1 VQWTGRRPARG
12 LAVALAIAA
21 AAVPAAAARGQ
32 MAAPSPEPEI
42 RALLD
47 ESAAAWNR
55 GDLDGHLADNADSI
69 TFMTGR
75 GPITG
80 KDKTAEALRR
90 GFFRDGRPVQSLRF
104 EQVTVRPLGERY
116 ALVVGR
122 FILTGGG
129 EQERSGWFSTVWEQR
144 TEGWRVIHDHSS

>member
-1 VQWTGRRPARG
+1 MTRCPARSVV
-12 LAVALAIAA
+12 ARAAALAALLTLPSA
-21 AAVPAAAARGQ
+21 LRGQ
-32 MAAPSPEPEI
+32 APPSPEPEI
-42 RALLD
+42 RAMLD

-75 GPITG
+75 GPVAG
-80 KDKTAEALRR
+80 RDKTADILRKA
-90 GFFRDGRPVQSLRF
+90 FFRDGKPVQALRF
-104 EQVTVRPLGERY
+104 EQVTVRPLGDRY

-122 FILTGGG
+122 FILSGGG
-129 EQERSGWFSTVWEQR
+129 EAEKSGWFSTVWEHR

>member
-1 VQWTGRRPARG
+1 LKQHGIRR
-12 LAVALAIAA
+12 ALGHAA
-21 AAVPAAAARGQ
+21 AAAIVASVFPSPAAAQAPP
-32 MAAPSPEPEI
+32 PSPDPEI

-69 TFMTGR
+69 TFMTGQ
-75 GPITG
+75 GPIVG

-90 GFFRDGRPVQSLRF
+90 SFFRDGKPVQVLRF
-104 EQVTVRPLGERY
+104 EQVTVRPLGGRH

-122 FILTGGG
+122 FILAGGG
-129 EQERSGWFSTVWEQR
+129 EQERSGWFTTVWER
-144 TEGWRVIHDHSS
+144 RAEGWRAIHDHSS

>member
-1 VQWTGRRPARG
+1 MTRYQRSLARSLRAAALG
-12 LAVALAIAA
+12 AALVLPPALAAQA
-21 AAVPAAAARGQ
+21 PP
-32 MAAPSPEPEI
+32 PSPEPEI
-42 RALLD
+42 TALLD
-47 ESAAAWNR
+47 QSVAAWNR

-90 GFFRDGRPVQSLRF
+90 SFFRDGQPIQSLRF
-104 EQVTVRPLGERY
+104 EQVTVRPLGSGY

-122 FILTGGG
+122 FILSGGG
-129 EQERSGWFSTVWEQR
+129 EAEKSGWFSTVWER
-144 TEGWRVIHDHSS
+144 RPEGWRVIHDHSS